1 MFRSNHEILKES
13 EVFRRADV
21 FAISFFVF
29 GIINFLDGI
38 NWNLLRANVCL
49 LDVNLVQVSKTFART

>member
-49 LDVNLVQVSKTFART
+49 LDVNLV